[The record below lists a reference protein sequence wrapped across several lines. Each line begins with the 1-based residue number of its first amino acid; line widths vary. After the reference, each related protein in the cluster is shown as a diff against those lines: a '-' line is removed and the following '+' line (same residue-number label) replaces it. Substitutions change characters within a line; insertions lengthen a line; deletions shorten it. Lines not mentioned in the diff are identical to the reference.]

1 MDTEHLPDVEAHSAS
16 TSRLDDKKDRVVGS
30 GPRRGWTDKVATIG
44 TTFSGEVTLWTSAAQ
59 SMFGWTEREARGR
72 QLRDLADWGLTAN
85 DFAEFLFV
93 ASGGAWTRE
102 LQVTNRDGRTLA
114 LRLTAMLAAGPDGS
128 DEIITTLQRLSKTGA
143 DQPDPGTERP
153 FRLIAERGSDLVVI
167 CDRDM
172 VITYAGASL
181 KEVYGYLG
189 RDVIGTPGWQYVHP
203 QEAPRLLREWE
214 LAVAGPGDHRE
225 LELRIRDADGA
236 WRWVQLRI
244 SNLFADVAISAMV
257 LNLRDITDQRWM
269 ADRMAASERALAELM
284 DAAMEGVWVLDTDG
298 RTVMANHRLAELLK
312 IDYTRL
318 CSGSIYD
325 FIDPVAAEFIEQR
338 LGHRA
343 AGVREQYEFSFV
355 RRDGSRRW
363 FHVSGVPRYDPSGT
377 FIGSIAMCTD
387 ITDRKLLE
395 RELERRGP
403 AEFGT
408 GEAVSRR
415 AEDGDGVTR
424 PAGGF
429 GAAGRAEPREADPEP
444 VPGLDRL
451 SRREFE
457 VVKLLLRGDRVP
469 VIARQLF
476 VSQSTVRNHL
486 SSVFRK
492 LRVRSQ
498 QELIVLLRERT
509 LPN

>member
-1 MDTEHLPDVEAHSAS
+1 METEHLPDVEAHSALP
-16 TSRLDDKKDRVVGS
+16 TRLSHVKDRAVGS

-59 SMFGWTEREARGR
+59 SMFGWTEREARGQ
-72 QLRDLADWGLTAN
+72 QLRELADWGLTAN

-102 LQVTNRDGRTLA
+102 LEVTIRDGQKLP
-114 LRLTAMLAAGPDGS
+114 LRLTAMLAAGPDGA
-128 DEIITTLQRLSKTGA
+128 DEIITTLQLLEDSAGL
-143 DQPDPGTERP
+143 DPGTERP

-167 CDRDM
+167 CNRDM
-172 VITYAGASL
+172 VVTYAGASL

-189 RDVIGTPGWQYVHP
+189 RDVIGTPGWQYIHP

-214 LAVAGPGDHRE
+214 MAVATPGDHRE
-225 LELRIRDADGA
+225 LEVRIRDADGA

-269 ADRMAASERALAELM
+269 ADRMNESERTLAELM
-284 DAAMEGVWVLDTDG
+284 DAAMEGVWVLDQDG
-298 RTVMANHRLAELLK
+298 RTVKANHRLAELLK

-318 CSGSIYD
+318 CTGSIYD

-338 LGHRA
+338 LSHRA

-363 FHVSGVPRYDPSGT
+363 FHVSGVPRYDLSGS

-395 RELERRGP
+395 RELERRNP
-403 AEFGT
+403 AELN
-408 GEAVSRR
+408 ADQSLRWVDPVDVSGRAPSSVR
-415 AEDGDGVTR
+415 AESR
-424 PAGGF
+424 
-429 GAAGRAEPREADPEP
+429 EPEPEP

-451 SRREFE
+451 SSRELQ
-457 VVKLLLRGDRVP
+457 VVRLLLKGDRVP
-469 VIARQLF
+469 AIAKQLF

-498 QELIVLLRERT
+498 QDLVILLRDHRISG
-509 LPN
+509 